1 MPDSIVQEIK
11 DRLDIIDVVSGY
23 LKLEKTGINY
33 RAPCPFHSEKKPSF
47 FVSPS
52 RQMFKCFGC
61 GKSGSVFDFVMELEG
76 IEFADALRVL
86 AKKAGVAL
94 KEFKP
99 ELKTKRERL
108 FEICNL
114 STSFF
119 EKQLNSEKGKKVIDY
134 LLKRGLKKESISKWR
149 IGYSP
154 LSWTSLSEFLISK
167 GYNREEV
174 VEAGLAVKKEG
185 GGSYDR
191 FRGRI
196 IFPVFD
202 LHSQVIGF
210 GGRVFE
216 KDNETAKYVNIQ
228 NTPLYDKSRV
238 LYGLNFAKMDLR
250 KKNECILT
258 EGYLDVILSHQEGF
272 ENTVASSGTSLTPFQ
287 LKILKRYTPNLLTAF
302 DMDSAGQ
309 IATKRGIEIAQ
320 KEGFDIKVIIMP
332 KDKDPADVLSENPAL
347 WCELVSSSK
356 NIMDFYF
363 EDALNKFDASD
374 PKGKKDISENLLPL
388 IKRIPSKILQFHWAK
403 RLAKALKVSE
413 EAVLE
418 ELKNLVFRKEEREEE
433 KPLILKPRFQMLE
446 EKLLALCVKAPESTL
461 CLVQKEDLNSFSGCF
476 KTILASFQ
484 KHEVKCKKDAEK
496 VCEKMEKKDE
506 SLKKVID
513 DCLFKS
519 EIEEVEEVEKEFKV
533 CLSSFRKLSAEQ
545 RMENLTSEIEKAE
558 REGNEEKLENLL
570 KTFSQLAKLK

>member
-11 DRLDIIDVVSGY
+11 DRLDIVDVVSGY

-61 GKSGSVFDFVMELEG
+61 GKSGSVFDFVMEIEG
-76 IEFADALRVL
+76 IEFGDALRVL

-94 KEFKP
+94 KEYRP

-114 STSFF
+114 SASFF
-119 EKQLNSEKGKKVIDY
+119 EKQLNSQKGKKVIDY
-134 LLKRGLKKESISKWR
+134 LLKRGLSKESISKWR

-154 LSWTSLSEFLISK
+154 LSWSSLSEFLISK
-167 GYNREEV
+167 GYKREEI
-174 VEAGLAVKKEG
+174 VEAGLAVKKEE

-228 NTPLYDKSRV
+228 NTLLYDKSRV
-238 LYGLNFAKMDLR
+238 LYGLNFAKMALR

-272 ENTVASSGTSLTPFQ
+272 ENTVAASGTSLTPFQ
-287 LKILKRYTPNLLTAF
+287 LQVLKRYTPNLLTAF
-302 DMDSAGQ
+302 DMDSAGGL
-309 IATKRGIEIAQ
+309 ATKRGIELAQ
-320 KEGFDIKVIIMP
+320 KQGFDIKVITMP
-332 KDKDPADVLSENPAL
+332 KDKDPADVLSETPHL
-347 WCELVSSSK
+347 WTELVSSSK
-356 NIMDFYF
+356 SIMDFYF
-363 EDALNKFDASD
+363 QDALNKFDVSD
-374 PKGKKDISENLLPL
+374 AKGKKEISENLLPL
-388 IKRIPSKILQFHWAK
+388 IKRIPSKILQFHWVK
-403 RLAKALKVSE
+403 KLAKSLKVSE

-418 ELKNLVFRKEEREEE
+418 ELKKIIVHKEREEE
-433 KPLILKPRFQMLE
+433 KPLILKPRVKMLE
-446 EKLLALCVKAPESTL
+446 EKLLALSVKSPETTL
-461 CLVQKEDLNSFSGCF
+461 SLVENKDLELFSSSLKVIF
-476 KTILASFQ
+476 TSFQ
-484 KHEVKCKKDAEK
+484 KNEVKCKKDVEK
-496 VCEKMEKKDE
+496 VFEKIEKKQG
-506 SLKKVID
+506 LKTIID

-519 EIEEVEEVEKEFKV
+519 EIEEVENVEDEFKV
-533 CLSSFRKLSAEQ
+533 CLCAFRRLSAEQ

-558 REGNEEKLENLL
+558 REGNEERLENLL
-570 KTFSQLAKLK
+570 RAFNQLAKLK